1 MPAGKF
7 LWFGAV
13 GTEFAEGGLT
23 HFPMRGLRLG
33 RDPKACKGCTAVKL
47 SHLVLFASLAVSG
60 AMLSGCATATDK
72 TKMAAATPAA
82 TTTAA
87 PVETG
92 AIRGIGYAAISI
104 QPGRTRVQKQLMAI
118 RASRLMAMRELAEK
132 IYGLDVNSYASLS
145 EGVMQADTLRG
156 TVAGIVRS
164 ARTVSIG
171 PIKSDIYE
179 TILEIDASDA
189 AAMVA
194 QGAPKYK

>member
-1 MPAGKF
+1 MQEGK
-7 LWFGAV
+7 LNLSWFADYVENAV
-13 GTEFAEGGLT
+13 RQE
-23 HFPMRGLRLG
+23 
-33 RDPKACKGCTAVKL
+33 
-47 SHLVLFASLAVSG
+47 
-60 AMLSGCATATDK
+60 CA
-72 TKMAAATPAA
+72 
-82 TTTAA
+82 
-87 PVETG
+87 
-92 AIRGIGYAAISI
+92 
-104 QPGRTRVQKQLMAI
+104 
-118 RASRLMAMRELAEK
+118 ELAEK

-194 QGAPKYK
+194 QGAPKYR

>member
-1 MPAGKF
+1 VKP
-7 LWFGAV
+7 
-13 GTEFAEGGLT
+13 T
-23 HFPMRGLRLG
+23 HLG
-33 RDPKACKGCTAVKL
+33 
-47 SHLVLFASLAVSG
+47 LFATLALSG
-60 AMLSGCATATDK
+60 ALLSGCATATDK
-72 TKMAAATPAA
+72 TKMAAATPASSTSA
-82 TTTAA
+82 PAA
-87 PVETG
+87 PVDTG

-189 AAMVA
+189 AAMTA
-194 QGAPKYK
+194 QGAPKYR

>member
-1 MPAGKF
+1 MK
-7 LWFGAV
+7 
-13 GTEFAEGGLT
+13 LT
-23 HFPMRGLRLG
+23 HFG
-33 RDPKACKGCTAVKL
+33 
-47 SHLVLFASLAVSG
+47 LFATLALSG
-60 AMLSGCATATDK
+60 ALLSGCATATDK
-72 TKMAAATPAA
+72 TKMAAAAPAA
-82 TTTAA
+82 TAPATTTTAA
-87 PVETG
+87 GAPVDTG

-189 AAMVA
+189 AAMTA
-194 QGAPKYK
+194 QGAPKYH

>member
-1 MPAGKF
+1 MP
-7 LWFGAV
+7 
-13 GTEFAEGGLT
+13 
-23 HFPMRGLRLG
+23 GLRLG
-33 RDPKACKGCTAVKL
+33 RDPEACKGCTAVKL
-47 SHLVLFASLAVSG
+47 SHLALFATLAFSG
-60 AMLSGCATATDK
+60 ALLSGCATATDK
-72 TKMAAATPAA
+72 TKMAAATPAS
-82 TTTAA
+82 TTAATAA

-189 AAMVA
+189 ASMVA

>member
-1 MPAGKF
+1 M
-7 LWFGAV
+7 
-13 GTEFAEGGLT
+13 
-23 HFPMRGLRLG
+23 
-33 RDPKACKGCTAVKL
+33 KL

-104 QPGRTRVQKQLMAI
+104 HPGRTRVQKQLMAI